1 MLASVYHMTLQLI
14 LARKRYDFAILF
26 DVTTYVTLL
35 NKHFEHVEHVYP
47 HSKAMYA
54 VLSQL
59 KRCRLHKT
67 ERHPTE
73 CDVINDVKLFQT
85 SIYTVANFRSY
96 RIKHRVTK
104 ASA

>member
-1 MLASVYHMTLQLI
+1 MLASFYHMTLQLI
-14 LARKRYDFAILF
+14 LARKRYDFAILL

-35 NKHFEHVEHVYP
+35 NKHFEHVYP

-67 ERHPTE
+67 ERNPAK

-85 SIYTVANFRSY
+85 SRYTVAN
-96 RIKHRVTK
+96 V
-104 ASA
+104 